1 MNTRRIAFSLLA
13 GFLAGALPA
22 GADNYTDPPA
32 PALGQTLTNGQKRIT
47 YPPYPAA
54 DVVRMLKTTNFT
66 EGWSPDASGTFS
78 NATWAAPALPNV
90 FHKLEVTSLSS
101 NAVLAASALSKVGYG
116 PTPELLDRLLQ
127 GTGTNTAAAWIAE
140 QLAPE
145 TITERAA
152 LAHTNIA
159 FIESRFGTPTNYIIA
174 NQNIKSGAGSG
185 DLVDLQAWLVLNAV
199 FADRQ
204 LLETLT
210 QFWEN
215 HFVTYAGK
223 DANFFVGAQFG
234 NSYPTRAAAEWEWR
248 EMTQWRTAMLRTNWT
263 FHDMLKISA
272 ESCAMINYL
281 DTATSRANPPNIANE
296 NYSRELQELFTMGVD
311 NGYDQSDITNMAPA
325 WAGWTF
331 ELVLSGDAGN
341 PFAVRSTVKL
351 DPSGNNAFTN
361 LLGVWAMNFKTGNH
375 GTGAKTIYGGK
386 MVPAR
391 FGPPYTT
398 KTYGGNVTPGL
409 YQLNIPARTGTN
421 GFRDGYDI
429 IAHLANLPFTQ
440 EYISVKLCRL
450 LVHDGFQHGIYDYN
464 SPALSEEGKLVKA
477 CMAAWEANNGQMRPV
492 LATILN
498 SALFRGAGGN
508 SHKVKTP
515 LEFAVSAIRT
525 IRQST
530 NGTGNHGTWTATT
543 DGYGIAS
550 GPGQANR
557 AFQSGALNRMGG
569 MVLFNREA
577 PDGYPE
583 AGSGWVDAGSMAE
596 RVRFVSSALKAVGQP
611 FKDDQN
617 SSLTNNVTDPVR
629 LLMLR
634 LPSGTDQRDA
644 TKVAGLFLDLLFP
657 GEGRANLDYYKQVA
671 IAYLDSAD
679 NGATSSPFSLLTPN
693 NAAGNIYD
701 TRIRGMVAMLMS
713 LQRFQEQ

>member
-1 MNTRRIAFSLLA
+1 MLLLA
-13 GFLAGALPA
+13 AMMVASLVAPA
-22 GADNYTDPPA
+22 ADNYSSPPA
-32 PALGQTLTNGQKRIT
+32 PALGLTVSNGQKRIT
-47 YPPYPAA
+47 FAPYPAA
-54 DVVRMLKTTNFT
+54 DVVRMLKTTNLT
-66 EGWSPDASGTFS
+66 EVWSVDGSGAFS
-78 NATWAAPALPNV
+78 NATWSAPAAGDA
-90 FHKLEVTSLSS
+90 FHKLEVTPLTS

-116 PTPELLDRLLQ
+116 PTPALLDRLLQ
-127 GTGTNTAAAWIAE
+127 GTGTNTADAWLAE

-159 FIESRFGTPTNYIIA
+159 FIESRFGTPTNYIVA
-174 NQNIKSGAGSG
+174 NAAIRSGPGSG
-185 DLVDLQAWLVLNAV
+185 DLVDIQAWLVLNAV

-204 LLETLT
+204 LLEVLT

-215 HFVTYAGK
+215 HFVTYAVK
-223 DANFFVGAQFG
+223 DVAFFVGANFA
-234 NSYPTRAAAEWEWR
+234 NSYPTRSAAEWEWR
-248 EMTQWRTAMLRTNWT
+248 EVTQWRAAMLRTNWT
-263 FHDMLKISA
+263 FYDMLKISA
-272 ESCAMINYL
+272 ESCAMISYL

-325 WAGWTF
+325 WAGWRID
-331 ELVLSGDAGN
+331 LVLPGDAGN
-341 PFAVRSTVKL
+341 PAALQSTVKL

-361 LLGVWAMNFKTGNH
+361 LVGVWAFVYRQAFH
-375 GTGAKTIYGGK
+375 GTSAKTIYGGK
-386 MVPAR
+386 MVPSR

-421 GFRDGYDI
+421 GILDGYDI
-429 IAHLANLPFTQ
+429 IRHLASLPFTQ
-440 EYISVKLCRL
+440 EYMSVKLCRL
-450 LVHDGFQHGIYDYN
+450 LVHDGFDHGVYDYT
-464 SPALSEEGKLVKA
+464 SAGLSEEAKLVKA

-508 SHKVKTP
+508 AHKVKTP
-515 LEFAVSAIRT
+515 LEYAVSAVRA

-530 NGTGNHGTWTATT
+530 NSTGNHGTWTATT

-550 GPGQANR
+550 GAGAVNR

-583 AGSGWVDAGSMAE
+583 KGSGWVDAGSMSE
-596 RVRFVSSALKAVGQP
+596 RVRFISSLLKATGQTG
-611 FKDDQN
+611 KDDQN
-617 SSLTNNVTDPVR
+617 ASLINNITDPVR
-629 LLMLR
+629 LVMLR
-634 LPSGTDQRDA
+634 LPSATDQRDA
-644 TKVAGLFLDLLFP
+644 GKVADLFLGLLCP
-657 GEGRANLDYYKQVA
+657 GEGRANLDSYRQVA
-671 IAYLDSAD
+671 MNYLNTAD
-679 NGATSSPFSLLTPN
+679 DGVSPSLLAGLTPSN
-693 NAAGNIYD
+693 VPGNIYD
-701 TRIRGMVAMLMS
+701 TRVRGLVAMLMS
-713 LQRFQEQ
+713 LQRFHEQ